1 MGVGVGAVGGEVH
14 RETLDVEGA
23 TSAVAD
29 AVAASGQGYRTATE
43 VSAFAVADA
52 SSGIGYGVSSAAYG
66 YSTAAAIRDTVVIPD
81 DASFYGC
88 VRASTI
94 TDQERRLWAAYPLQ
108 ALEELRKATLSAA
121 SEDIRIAV
129 QARSVVSLAF
139 EGDVQAFTRQ
149 VYTPP
154 LGLASIIHCDRRRV
168 YDIDADLAKA
178 RRWFVPAAQELLSLG
193 VQPMYV
199 DMYLARMTSGDYVS
213 RVSSAASAVLLTAVL
228 LNDAA

>member
-1 MGVGVGAVGGEVH
+1 MEVGVGPVGGEVH

-23 TSAVAD
+23 TSAFASTVAL
-29 AVAASGQGYRTATE
+29 SGQGYRLNAD
-43 VSAFAVADA
+43 VAADA
-52 SSGIGYGVSSAAYG
+52 EIVAYPGVGYRVGSAAYG
-66 YSTAAAIRDTVVIPD
+66 YSNGAALRDTVVVPE
-81 DASFYGC
+81 DATFYGC
-88 VRASTI
+88 VRANTV
-94 TDQERRLWAAYPLQ
+94 TDQERRLWAQYPLQ
-108 ALEELRKATLSAA
+108 ALEELRKATLAAA
-121 SEDIRIAV
+121 SEDLRIAV
-129 QARSVVSLAF
+129 QARSLVSLAF

-154 LGLASIIHCDRRRV
+154 LGLASIIHCDRRRI
-168 YDIDADLAKA
+168 YDIDASLAPA

-199 DMYLARMTSGDYVS
+199 DMFVARMTSGDYVS